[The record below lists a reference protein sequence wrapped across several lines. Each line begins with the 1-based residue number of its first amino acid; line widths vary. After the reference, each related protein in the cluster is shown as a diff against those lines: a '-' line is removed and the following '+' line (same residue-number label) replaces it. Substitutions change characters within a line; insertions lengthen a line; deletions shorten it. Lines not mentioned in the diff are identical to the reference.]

1 MEVLK
6 LLREGKE
13 GREVDCIGGASERRI
28 AALVLLRRCREAM
41 RGFKAKEHRLWAPA
55 VEDGGSLG

>member
-1 MEVLK
+1 MEVAK
-6 LLREGKE
+6 AVEG
-13 GREVDCIGGASERRI
+13 GRRT

>member
-1 MEVLK
+1 M
-6 LLREGKE
+6 REGKE
-13 GREVDCIGGASERRI
+13 GREGDCIGGASERRT

>member
-1 MEVLK
+1 MEAIK
-6 LLREGKE
+6 PLREGKE
-13 GREVDCIGGASERRI
+13 GSEGGASERRI